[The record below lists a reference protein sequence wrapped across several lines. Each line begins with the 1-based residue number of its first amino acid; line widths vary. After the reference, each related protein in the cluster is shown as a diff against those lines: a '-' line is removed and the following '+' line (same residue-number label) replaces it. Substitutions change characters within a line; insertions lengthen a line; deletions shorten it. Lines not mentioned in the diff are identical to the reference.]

1 MEKKEFMSGFWRS
14 CCLQGCF
21 NYERQQGLGFGYAMI
36 PHLRRI
42 YKDDPEG
49 FKEAM
54 KRHLVFYN
62 ITPQCTTF
70 VQGIAVAMEEEAASN
85 PDFDASSI
93 NAIKTALMGPF
104 AGVGDTIFSMIPGAV
119 FGSIAATM
127 AKEGSVVGIMIW
139 EIWLIGVL
147 LLRFKLYDIGY
158 QQGAKIVNTLSGI
171 KETVTAAAS
180 VLGLTVV
187 GGMIATMVKFP
198 LKTLTVSLGTDPK
211 TGEML
216 LQEFPLQKYM
226 DSIMPG
232 LMPALFAVLCY
243 WMLGQK
249 WMNSNRLIIT
259 VI

>member
-1 MEKKEFMSGFWRS
+1 MSAVSPEKR
-14 CCLQGCF
+14 
-21 NYERQQGLGFGYAMI
+21 
-36 PHLRRI
+36 
-42 YKDDPEG
+42 
-49 FKEAM
+49 
-54 KRHLVFYN
+54 
-62 ITPQCTTF
+62 
-70 VQGIAVAMEEEAASN
+70 
-85 PDFDASSI
+85 
-93 NAIKTALMGPF
+93 
-104 AGVGDTIFSMIPGAV
+104 
-119 FGSIAATM
+119 
-127 AKEGSVVGIMIW
+127 IW

-243 WMLGQK
+243 WMLEQK

-259 VI
+259 VLVLAIVLASLGIVEV